1 MSLKQLRLASKIK
14 AKRNEIN
21 ALFESEEK
29 YIELRDSF
37 ETREKELREALEQ
50 AETEED
56 IELVN
61 ESIEA
66 LENESK
72 EFNEKEESKKKLEE
86 ELEDL
91 EVELEELN
99 DEAPKNNESQ
109 RSKKET
115 KENIGGDTRKAHNKY
130 ETRSQILERLNQT
143 EVRDFYTKVAE
154 ASRNKRALSETELLI
169 PEQVINMIQQ
179 RLGDYSTLY
188 NEVTVQ
194 QLNGTAR
201 VMMDGAIP
209 EATWTEMCDAVE
221 ELATAFIQTVL
232 DGFKA
237 GRFIP
242 VCNAELADSTIN
254 LANFIEARLAMA
266 MAKSLDKAILIGE
279 GAAQNHPLGIIT
291 ALEDVADQNVPSDGG
306 LGDIVGNMALI
317 DDGEDGAPLG
327 EVIAV
332 MKRST
337 YYAKLAPQ
345 TFLPTSDGRLVVQT
359 AQSPRLP
366 DGTRIVFSQYA
377 PEDTIVLGDFKKY
390 LLGERAGVKLAV
402 STDVRFIQDQ
412 TVFKGT
418 ARYDGKP
425 IYTDAFVVITIEEG
439 GGVEG

>member
-37 ETREKELREALEQ
+37 KTRETELREALDQ

-56 IELVN
+56 VELVN
-61 ESIEA
+61 ESLDE
-66 LENESK
+66 LEEDSK
-72 EFNEKEESKKKLEE
+72 EFNEKEEDKKKLEDELE
-86 ELEDL
+86 ELEG
-91 EVELEELN
+91 ELEGLN

-109 RSKKET
+109 RSQKQNKE
-115 KENIGGDTRKAHNKY
+115 ILGGDARMAHNKY

-154 ASRNKRALSETELLI
+154 ASRNKRALSDTEIII

-188 NEVTVQ
+188 KEVTVQ
-194 QLNGTAR
+194 QLSGTAR
-201 VMMDGAIP
+201 VIMDGAIP
-209 EATWTEMCDAVE
+209 EAIWTEMCDPVE
-221 ELATAFIQTVL
+221 ELATSFSQTEL
-232 DGFKA
+232 DGFKV
-237 GRFIP
+237 GGFIP
-242 VCNAELADSTIN
+242 VCNAVLEDSMNN
-254 LANFIEARLAMA
+254 LANFVEQRLAMA
-266 MAKSLDKAILIGE
+266 IAKSLDKAILIGE
-279 GAAQNHPLGIIT
+279 GAAQKQPEGIIP
-291 ALEDVADQNVPSDGG
+291 AIADESDQNVTSNGE
-306 LGDIVGNMALI
+306 LGDIVGNMAII
-317 DDGEDGAPLG
+317 DNGEDGEPIG

-337 YYAKLAPQ
+337 YYSKLAPQ

-377 PEDTIVLGDFKKY
+377 PDDTIVLGDFKKY

-425 IYTDAFVVITIEEG
+425 IYTDAFVVITING
-439 GGVEG
+439 GGIEG

>member
-1 MSLKQLRLASKIK
+1 MSLKQLRLASQIK

-29 YIELRDSF
+29 YIELRESF
-37 ETREKELREALEQ
+37 ATREKELREALEQ

-109 RSKKET
+109 RSKKES
-115 KENIGGDTRKAHNKY
+115 KENLGGDTRMAHNKY
-130 ETRSQILERLNQT
+130 ETRSQILERLNQP
-143 EVRDFYTKVAE
+143 EVREFYTKVAE
-154 ASRNKRALSETELLI
+154 GARNKRALTDTEIII

-179 RLGDYSTLY
+179 RLGDYSNLY
-188 NEVTVQ
+188 KEVTVQ
-194 QLNGTAR
+194 TLSGTAR
-201 VMMDGAIP
+201 IIMDGAIP
-209 EATWTEMCDAVE
+209 EAIWTEMCDPVE
-221 ELATAFIQTVL
+221 ELASGFTQTEL
-232 DGFKA
+232 DGFKV
-237 GRFIP
+237 GGFIP
-242 VCNAELADSTIN
+242 VCNAVLEDSMIN
-254 LANFIEARLAMA
+254 LANFIEQRLAMA
-266 MAKSLDKAILIGE
+266 IAKSLDKAILIGE
-279 GAAQNHPLGIIT
+279 GATAKQPEGVIT
-291 ALEDVADQNVPSDGG
+291 ALVSEVDRNTTSDGT
-306 LGDIVGNMALI
+306 LADIVGNMALI
-317 DDGEDGAPLG
+317 DDGEDGAPVG

-337 YYAKLAPQ
+337 YYSKLAPQ
-345 TFLPTSDGRLVVQT
+345 TFLPTADGRLVVQT
-359 AQSPRLP
+359 AQAPRLP

-377 PEDTIVLGDFKKY
+377 PDDTIVLGDFKKY

-425 IYTDAFVVITIEEG
+425 IYTDAFVVITIDDEVDAGE
-439 GGVEG
+439 

>member
-1 MSLKQLRLASKIK
+1 MSLKQLKLASKIK

-21 ALFESEEK
+21 ALFESEEN

-37 ETREKELREALEQ
+37 TTREKELREALEQ

-91 EVELEELN
+91 EDELEELN
-99 DEAPKNNESQ
+99 DEAPKNNEE
-109 RSKKET
+109 RSKKEV
-115 KENIGGDTRKAHNKY
+115 KENLGGDTRMAHNKY
-130 ETRSQILERLNQT
+130 ETRSQILERLNQP

-154 ASRNKRALSETELLI
+154 GARNKRALTDTEIII

-179 RLGDYSTLY
+179 RLGDYSNLY
-188 NEVTVQ
+188 KEVTVQ
-194 QLNGTAR
+194 TLSGTAR
-201 VMMDGAIP
+201 IIMDGAIP
-209 EATWTEMCDAVE
+209 EAIWTEMCDPVE
-221 ELATAFIQTVL
+221 ELASGFTQTEL
-232 DGFKA
+232 DGFKV
-237 GRFIP
+237 GGFIP
-242 VCNAELADSTIN
+242 VCNAVLEDSMIN
-254 LANFIEARLAMA
+254 LANFIEQRLAMA
-266 MAKSLDKAILIGE
+266 IAKSLDKAILIGE
-279 GAAQNHPLGIIT
+279 GATAKQPEGIIT
-291 ALEDVADQNVPSDGG
+291 ALASEADRNTTSDGT
-306 LGDIVGNMALI
+306 LADIVGNMALI
-317 DDGEDGAPLG
+317 DEGEDGAPLG

-337 YYAKLAPQ
+337 YYARLAPQ
-345 TFLPTSDGRLVVQT
+345 TFLPTADGRLVVQT

-377 PEDTIVLGDFKKY
+377 PDDTIVLGDFKKY

-425 IYTDAFVVITIEEG
+425 IYNEFFVVISIDIDG